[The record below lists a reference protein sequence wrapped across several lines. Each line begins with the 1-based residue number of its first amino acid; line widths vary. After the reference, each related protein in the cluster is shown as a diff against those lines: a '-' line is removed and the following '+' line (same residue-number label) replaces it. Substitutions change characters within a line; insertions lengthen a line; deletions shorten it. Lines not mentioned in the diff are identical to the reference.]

1 MHIIKRNLAGKENLR
16 KLLERVIAHMLNM
29 TIQDVYEIVREH
41 GVSGLIERY
50 ADAVQE
56 WQSSFMDAESSER
69 MMESITLMQQ
79 QITDKLK
86 HSGDL
91 YVLKSV
97 ATNSIFIDCYDLKNN
112 FRAYFFT
119 SKEKAEEYRK
129 KLRQEHYAVEIDQV
143 ISGRRRA
150 VFWAEMLRSGCG
162 TVVLNAGNKQ
172 YVEHIGSLTEIPEY
186 DGFAGIDH
194 PLLNCRMNALFST
207 YCQDLAAGKMMKG
220 IEEEIK
226 KYFKTGHFITPV
238 IYEGEID
245 KIDHSEISFRYMFR
259 QHTNEDGILIT
270 SLPIFTDQE
279 LMNKWCEVERME
291 NYTGCILDIESLFSI
306 FESFKIRDARL
317 NWATHCIVI
326 DRADILEITQQE

>member
-1 MHIIKRNLAGKENLR
+1 MNVSKNELIEKIESAR
-16 KLLERVIAHMLNM
+16 KLLNASIDKGE
-29 TIQDVYEIVREH
+29 DYEEIYRRSVELD
-41 GVSGLIERY
+41 GLIEQY
-50 ADAVQE
+50 IDTVCA
-56 WQSSFMDAESSER
+56 WQKSFMDPKTSQQ
-69 MMESITLMQQ
+69 MQESIRLMEQ
-79 QITDKLK
+79 QILEKIK

-91 YVLKSV
+91 YILKSV

-129 KLRQEHYAVEIDQV
+129 KLRQEHYATEIEQV
-143 ISGRRRA
+143 ISGKRRSE
-150 VFWAEMLRSGCG
+150 FWEEMLRRGCG
-162 TVVLNAGNKQ
+162 IVVVDAGPKQ
-172 YVEHIGSLTEIPEY
+172 YTLHIGSLTAIPEY

-259 QHTNEDGILIT
+259 QHTNEEGILIT

-279 LMNKWCEVERME
+279 LMNKWCEMEKFE
-291 NYTGCILDIESLFSI
+291 NYTGCILDIQSLFSI

-317 NWATHCIVI
+317 NWTTHCIII
-326 DRADILEITQQE
+326 DRADILEITQKE

>member
-1 MHIIKRNLAGKENLR
+1 
-16 KLLERVIAHMLNM
+16 MLNM
-29 TIQDVYEIVREH
+29 TIQDVYEIIREH
-41 GVSGLIERY
+41 GVSGLIEQY
-50 ADAVQE
+50 IDTVCA
-56 WQSSFMDAESSER
+56 WQKSFMDPKTSQQ
-69 MMESITLMQQ
+69 MQESIRLMEQ
-79 QITDKLK
+79 QILEKIK

-91 YVLKSV
+91 YILKSV
-97 ATNSIFIDCYDLKNN
+97 ATNSIFIDCYDLNN
-112 FRAYFFT
+112 DFRVYFFT
-119 SKEKAEEYRK
+119 SIKKAEDFQK
-129 KLRQEHYAVEIDQV
+129 TLRQDHYATEIEQV
-143 ISGRRRA
+143 ISGKRRSE
-150 VFWAEMLRSGCG
+150 FWEEMLRRGCG
-162 TVVLNAGNKQ
+162 IVVVDAGPKQ
-172 YVEHIGSLTEIPEY
+172 YTLHIGSLTKIPEY
-186 DGFAGIDH
+186 DGFASIDH

-279 LMNKWCEVERME
+279 LMNKWCEMEKIE
-291 NYTGCILDIESLFSI
+291 NYTGCILDIQSLFSI

-317 NWATHCIVI
+317 NWTTHCIII
-326 DRADILEITQQE
+326 DRADVLQMIQQS